1 MGGLSCRVR
10 STARL
15 DALVCRVM
23 GWRWGSLE
31 LPGFLKADI
40 LASILKQDLNI
51 YSNNV
56 SMLFYLVEGASL
68 HQ

>member
-1 MGGLSCRVR
+1 MGLLRPK
-10 STARL
+10 
-15 DALVCRVM
+15 
-23 GWRWGSLE
+23 E

-40 LASILKQDLNI
+40 LASILKQDLNL